1 MAYFP
6 MFMELE
12 KKVCVIIG
20 GGKVALRKANVLVD
34 YGAKVIIIAPN
45 FQEQLKQMEQ
55 KGMIILKEKIIS
67 SMKEIDKKGLWDG
80 EEEIAL
86 CVCATDRKEVNEKIA
101 LWCQKERIPVNVVD
115 NKSLCTFLFPAVVKK
130 KEVSI
135 GITTSG
141 TSPSASSYLREQIE
155 GIIDDEFLTFVEEMG
170 EYRQWLKQHV
180 EREEERRRMLH
191 SKWEQ
196 WKQGE

>member
-1 MAYFP
+1 M
-6 MFMELE
+6 
-12 KKVCVIIG
+12 
-20 GGKVALRKANVLVD
+20 
-34 YGAKVIIIAPN
+34 
-45 FQEQLKQMEQ
+45 
-55 KGMIILKEKIIS
+55 
-67 SMKEIDKKGLWDG
+67 
-80 EEEIAL
+80 
-86 CVCATDRKEVNEKIA
+86 
-101 LWCQKERIPVNVVD
+101 NVVD